1 MSKDDKVL
9 QQVLSGR
16 GDANIRFDDLCNLLR
31 KRGFDM
37 RISGSHHLF
46 RRANVEERI
55 NLQRDGSKAK
65 PYQVRQVRLMLLKWK
80 PGGEV

>member
-65 PYQVRQVRLMLLKWK
+65 PYQVRQVRLTLLKWK